1 MNIYKKSFTGELH
14 LNLITFIAG
23 LISINIFEE
32 LITGSNKRVY
42 NVRSGSRLRLPF
54 VLFLFFSSTLLFAQ
68 NFNGQWR
75 GAFVDNSTAFVG
87 FGGQKIDYV
96 LELEAKG
103 SNVTGYSYTYFS
115 EGDKRFYT
123 ICKVKGTLNRGT
135 KELVISEFERTKFN
149 TPPDFRNCFQTH
161 KLRYI
166 KDNPEE
172 ESLQGTWIPA
182 PSQEGDCGFGKT
194 TLTRKIVKPL
204 SLSTRSR
211 NTSPVDTKKEFRD
224 LNREQKPPL
233 VSKPKTVTKD
243 TKKLPILPPKE
254 VVKNNDRIATGTDKK
269 MTIPKDTVISKVP
282 VVTEIPVKKK
292 EQDIPLITGKYEKR
306 NNNLLQ
312 TINIKN
318 PTFTVDFYDDGTIDG
333 DSISVFYNGKL
344 ILSHQR
350 LTDKP
355 ISLMLTLDPDKKINE
370 LVMYAENL
378 GEIPPN
384 TALMIVHDADARYE
398 ARLVSDTQQNASV
411 RFTYAPR

>member
-1 MNIYKKSFTGELH
+1 MNIYKKTFTGELY

-23 LISINIFEE
+23 LGSINAFTE

-42 NVRSGSRLRLPF
+42 NRRLVSRMRLPF
-54 VLFLFFSSTLLFAQ
+54 VLFLFFSSTVLFAQ

-224 LNREQKPPL
+224 LNREQKPPI

-243 TKKLPILPPKE
+243 TKKLPITPPKE
-254 VVKNNDRIATGTDKK
+254 VAKNNDRIATGTDKK
-269 MTIPKDTVISKVP
+269 MTIPKDTVVTKVP